1 MCELTMFTMLF
12 IDKPATLI
20 AKDSSK
26 VKFTGF
32 MGLYDL
38 GYAKKEAKG
47 KVELHFVYNSEH
59 SLFAGTYKYLSNQAK
74 PSAVGKVVEVTFFYC
89 PS

>member
-47 KVELHFVYNSEH
+47 KVEVWYS
-59 SLFAGTYKYLSNQAK
+59 GTQ
-74 PSAVGKVVEVTFFYC
+74 
-89 PS
+89 